1 MTPNLQDHVHERDI
15 MPDTYRVSI
24 KQSVFRSTGLSEE
37 EYGDSVLSFQDE
49 SAAEAWVAEMNEELP
64 GYGQLVLHTAHPND
78 KSGVDAYL
86 IYKDQPVWTTE
97 D

>member
-1 MTPNLQDHVHERDI
+1 

-24 KQSVFRSTGLSEE
+24 KQSVFQSTGLSEE
-37 EYGDSVLSFQDE
+37 EYGDSTLKFQDE
-49 SAAEAWVAEMNEELP
+49 SAAETWVDETNEELSS
-64 GYGQLVLHTAHPND
+64 YGQLVLHTAHPND